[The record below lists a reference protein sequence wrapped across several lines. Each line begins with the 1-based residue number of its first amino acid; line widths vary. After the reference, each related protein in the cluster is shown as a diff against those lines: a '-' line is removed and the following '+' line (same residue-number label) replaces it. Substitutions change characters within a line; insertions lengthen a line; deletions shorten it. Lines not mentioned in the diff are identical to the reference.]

1 MFFDKSVRL
10 YNGIKIYNEDGKIG
24 GEGVNM
30 RMYYL
35 LIKTGIVT
43 NLINNNRSS
52 QKIETYWLKYVKQL
66 NAIISNTIGIITVSI
81 NNTFDYN

>member
-10 YNGIKIYNEDGKIG
+10 YNGIKIYNEDEKIGG

-35 LIKTGIVT
+35 LM
-43 NLINNNRSS
+43 
-52 QKIETYWLKYVKQL
+52 
-66 NAIISNTIGIITVSI
+66 
-81 NNTFDYN
+81 

>member
-1 MFFDKSVRL
+1 
-10 YNGIKIYNEDGKIG
+10 
-24 GEGVNM
+24 M

-52 QKIETYWLKYVKQL
+52 QKIEIYWLKYVKQL
-66 NAIISNTIGIITVSI
+66 NAIISNTIGIITVLI

>member
-1 MFFDKSVRL
+1 MVLRFIMRMEKS
-10 YNGIKIYNEDGKIG
+10 G

>member
-1 MFFDKSVRL
+1 
-10 YNGIKIYNEDGKIG
+10 
-24 GEGVNM
+24 M

-52 QKIETYWLKYVKQL
+52 QKIETYWLKHVKQL
-66 NAIISNTIGIITVSI
+66 NAII
-81 NNTFDYN
+81 